1 MLAFLSVMGRQPPLV
16 DDSIGP
22 QNLAIITPL
31 FSLGILLFVLRIYTR
46 VTPIYKLN
54 ASDYTNAVAVVAQV
68 LTYSFF
74 AAAVGHG
81 FGRHNHFLTPESTV
95 KISKLLFGVI
105 FVGLWASTF
114 ARVSM
119 ACLLLQFHDLRSI
132 MWKMALWFTIG
143 LQVATLLASE
153 AFQLLECRPLRR
165 MWEEVPD
172 AQCVSPQDA
181 WVVGYLFVAVS
192 VVGDLTLSIMPIFL
206 IWTLNRHVLERLL
219 ICVLMGLGFCATA
232 AGVLKVIY
240 MKTSDFTSPDTF
252 RAMMPIF
259 LWCRIEECLIVA
271 ASSVPLLK
279 APIERCL
286 HRLGFPTFQ
295 NSVRDMESLHS
306 R

>member
-1 MLAFLSVMGRQPPLV
+1 MGRQPPLV

-22 QNLAIITPL
+22 QNLAIITPI

-74 AAAVGHG
+74 AAAVGNG

-95 KISKLLFGVI
+95 KISKLLFGVV

-132 MWKMALWFTIG
+132 MWKVALWFTIG
-143 LQVATLLASE
+143 LQVVTLFASE

-181 WVVGYLFVAVS
+181 WVVGYLFV
-192 VVGDLTLSIMPIFL
+192 GTL
-206 IWTLNRHVLERLL
+206 
-219 ICVLMGLGFCATA
+219 
-232 AGVLKVIY
+232 
-240 MKTSDFTSPDTF
+240 
-252 RAMMPIF
+252 
-259 LWCRIEECLIVA
+259 
-271 ASSVPLLK
+271 LLK
-279 APIERCL
+279 ACL
-286 HRLGFPTFQ
+286 GTAVNMCLDGTWPLCNCGRGAESHLHED
-295 NSVRDMESLHS
+295 VRFHISRHLSSDDAYLPVVSDRRRSHS
-306 R
+306 RGFFRPPPQSPD